1 MAHSTQNQIL
11 GVLGG
16 GQLGR
21 MLIQSAIN
29 YNQDIHILD
38 PDPNAPCKDIAQK
51 FQVGSLKDFDT
62 VYSFGK
68 NCDVI
73 TVEIEA
79 VNTDALQKLAAE
91 GKKVFPQSNILKLIQ
106 DKREQ
111 KQFYHQH
118 GIPTADFILTSDK
131 ADVAAKKDFLPA
143 VNKLGKEGYDG
154 RGVQILRSESDLHQ
168 AFDAPGLLEKLI
180 DFDKEIAVTVARN
193 EKGDLIAYPA
203 VECAFHPTANLVEF
217 LFAPAEI
224 TSEIEAKAQE
234 IAKDVIL
241 KLDMVGILA
250 VELFVTKSGE
260 VLVNEIAP
268 RPHNSGHHTIEA
280 NFTSQFEQHL
290 RAVMNWPLG
299 DPGLRCPAAM
309 INLLGEDG
317 YTGEAIVEGKE
328 EAMAEGGVYIHLYG
342 KKITKPFRKMGHVTI
357 LDENVGSLK
366 AKAHR
371 IKELIKIKSNS

>member
-1 MAHSTQNQIL
+1 MGSMHPHPTL

-38 PDPNAPCKDIAQK
+38 PDPNAPCKDIAQQ
-51 FQVGSLKDFDT
+51 FTVGSLKDFAT
-62 VYSFGK
+62 VYAFGQY
-68 NCDVI
+68 CDVI

-79 VNTDALQKLAAE
+79 VNTEALQKLADE
-91 GKKVFPQSNILKLIQ
+91 GKKVFPQPHLLALIQ
-106 DKREQ
+106 DKRKQ
-111 KQFYHQH
+111 KQFYLEH
-118 GIPTADFILTSDK
+118 GIPTAEFILTENK
-131 ADVAAKKDFLPA
+131 AEVIANAAFLPA

-154 RGVQILRSESDLHQ
+154 RGVQVLRRAADLDL

-193 EKGDLIAYPA
+193 ERGEVVAYPA

-217 LFAPAEI
+217 LFAPAGI
-224 TSEIEAKAQE
+224 SPQIEQKAQA
-234 IAKDVIL
+234 IAKDLIL
-241 KLDMVGILA
+241 KLDLVGILA
-250 VELFVTKSGE
+250 VELFVTRTGE

-280 NFTSQFEQHL
+280 NFTSQFEQHF

-299 DPGLRCPAAM
+299 NTALRCPAAM
-309 INLLGEDG
+309 INLLGEPG
-317 YTGEAIVEGKE
+317 YEGAAVVEGLS
-328 EAMAEGGVYIHLYG
+328 EAMAEKGVYIHLYG
-342 KKITKPFRKMGHVTI
+342 KKHTKPFRKMGHVTLLGEDI
-357 LDENVGSLK
+357 EEVKDK
-366 AKAHR
+366 AQR
-371 IKELIKIKSNS
+371 IKDLIKIKSQQ

>member
-1 MAHSTQNQIL
+1 MESTHPNPIL

-51 FQVGSLKDFDT
+51 FVVGSLKDYGA
-62 VYSFGK
+62 VYAFGK
-68 NCDVI
+68 DCDVI

-79 VNTDALQKLAAE
+79 VNTEALQQLADE
-91 GKKVFPQSNILKLIQ
+91 GKKVFPQPHLLALIQ
-106 DKREQ
+106 DKRKQ
-111 KQFYHQH
+111 KQFYLEN
-118 GIPTADFILTSDK
+118 GIPTAEFILTENK
-131 ADVAAKKDFLPA
+131 AEVFANASFLPA

-154 RGVQILRSESDLHQ
+154 RGVQVLRTASDLDL

-180 DFDKEIAVTVARN
+180 DFEKEIAVTVARN
-193 EKGDLIAYPA
+193 EQGEVIAYPA

-217 LFAPAEI
+217 LFAPAAI
-224 TSEIEAKAQE
+224 SPEIEKKAQA
-234 IAKDVIL
+234 IAKDLIL
-241 KLDMVGILA
+241 KLDLVGILA
-250 VELFVTKSGE
+250 VELFVTRTGE

-299 DPGLRCPAAM
+299 NPGLRCPAAM
-309 INLLGEDG
+309 INLLGEPG
-317 YTGEAIVEGKE
+317 YEGTAVVEGLA
-328 EAMAEGGVYIHLYG
+328 EALSESGVYLHLYG
-342 KKITKPFRKMGHVTI
+342 KKYTKPFRKMGHVTLLGEDI
-357 LDENVGSLK
+357 QEVK
-366 AKAHR
+366 AKANR
-371 IKELIKIKSNS
+371 IKELIKIKSQL

>member
-1 MAHSTQNQIL
+1 MESTHSHPIL

-21 MLIQSAIN
+21 MLIQSAIS

-38 PDPNAPCKDIAQK
+38 PDPNAPCKDLAQQ
-51 FQVGSLKDFDT
+51 FTVGSLKDFDA
-62 VYSFGK
+62 VYAFGK
-68 NCDVI
+68 DCDVI

-79 VNTDALQKLAAE
+79 VNTQALQKLADE
-91 GKKVFPQSNILKLIQ
+91 GKKVYPQPHLLALIQ
-106 DKREQ
+106 DKRSQ
-111 KQFYHQH
+111 KQFYLDH
-118 GIPTADFILTSDK
+118 GIPTADFILTDNK
-131 ADVAAKKDFLPA
+131 ADVMANASFLPA

-154 RGVQILRSESDLHQ
+154 RGVQVLRTAADLDL

-193 EKGDLIAYPA
+193 ARGEVIAYPA

-217 LFAPAEI
+217 LFAPAAI
-224 TSEIEAKAQE
+224 SPAIEQKAQA
-234 IAKDVIL
+234 IAKDLIL
-241 KLDMVGILA
+241 KLDLVGILA
-250 VELFVTKSGE
+250 VELFVTRTGE

-299 DPGLRCPAAM
+299 DPTLRCPAAM
-309 INLLGEDG
+309 INLLGEPG
-317 YTGEAIVEGKE
+317 YEGAVLVEGMD
-328 EAMAEGGVYIHLYG
+328 EALAEKGVYLHLYG
-342 KKITKPFRKMGHVTI
+342 KKNTKPFRKMGHVTLLGEDI
-357 LDENVGSLK
+357 QEVK
-366 AKAHR
+366 AKANR
-371 IKELIKIKSNS
+371 IKALIKIKSQT

>member
-1 MAHSTQNQIL
+1 M
-11 GVLGG
+11 
-16 GQLGR
+16 GR

-29 YNQDIHILD
+29 YNQDIYILD
-38 PDPNAPCKDIAQK
+38 PDPNAPCKDIAQH
-51 FQVGSLKDFDT
+51 FAVGSLKDFET
-62 VYSFGK
+62 VYAFGQ

-79 VNTDALQKLAAE
+79 VNTGALQKLANE
-91 GKKVFPQSNILKLIQ
+91 GKSVFPQPHILKLIQ

-111 KQFYHQH
+111 KQFYQLH
-118 GIPTADFILTSDK
+118 GIPTADFILTENK
-131 ADVAAKKDFLPA
+131 ADVIAKKDFLPA

-154 RGVQILRSESDLHQ
+154 RGVQILRTEADLES

-193 EKGDLIAYPA
+193 ESGDLIAYPA

-224 TSEIEAKAQE
+224 SAEIEAKAQE
-234 IAKDVIL
+234 IAKEVIL

-299 DPGLRCPAAM
+299 NPDLRCPAAM

-317 YTGEAIVEGKE
+317 FSGPAIVEGKE
-328 EAMAEGGVYIHLYG
+328 EALAEKGVYIHLYG
-342 KKITKPFRKMGHVTI
+342 KKLTKPFRKMGHVTI
-357 LDENVGSLK
+357 LDEDINALK
-366 AKAHR
+366 SKAHR
-371 IKELIKIKSNS
+371 IKELIKIKSTP

>member
-1 MAHSTQNQIL
+1 MTHTSPTLIL
-11 GVLGG
+11 GILGG

-38 PDPNAPCKDIAQK
+38 PDPNAPCKDIAQR

-62 VYSFGK
+62 VYAFGK
-68 NCDVI
+68 DCDVI

-79 VNTDALQKLAAE
+79 VNTEALQKLAEE
-91 GKKVFPQSNILKLIQ
+91 GKKVFPQPHILKLIQ

-111 KQFYHQH
+111 KQFYLQH
-118 GIPTADFILTSDK
+118 GIPTADFVLTESK
-131 ADVAAKKDFLPA
+131 ADVLAKKDFLPA

-154 RGVQILRSESDLHQ
+154 RGVQILREEIDLEN

-180 DFDKEIAVTVARN
+180 DFAKEIAVTVARN
-193 EKGDLIAYPA
+193 EAGDLVVYPA

-217 LFAPAEI
+217 LFAPAQISPEV
-224 TSEIEAKAQE
+224 EQKAQE
-234 IAKDVIL
+234 IAKEVIL

-290 RAVMNWPLG
+290 RSVMNWPLG
-299 DPGLRCPAAM
+299 NTDLRCPAAM
-309 INLLGEDG
+309 INLLGEEG
-317 YTGEAIVEGKE
+317 FSGPARIEGKD
-328 EAMAEGGVYIHLYG
+328 EAMAEKGVYIHLYG
-342 KKITKPFRKMGHVTI
+342 KKLTKPFRKMGHVTI
-357 LDENVGSLK
+357 LDDDIASLK
-366 AKAHR
+366 TKANR
-371 IKELIKIKSNS
+371 IKELIKIKSTS

>member
-1 MAHSTQNQIL
+1 MESTHPNPIL

-51 FQVGSLKDFDT
+51 FVVGSLKDYAA
-62 VYSFGK
+62 VYAFGK
-68 NCDVI
+68 DCDVI

-79 VNTDALQKLAAE
+79 VNTEALQQLADE
-91 GKKVFPQSNILKLIQ
+91 GKKVFPQPHLLALIQ
-106 DKREQ
+106 DKRKQ
-111 KQFYHQH
+111 KQFYLEQ
-118 GIPTADFILTSDK
+118 GIPTAEFILTENK
-131 ADVAAKKDFLPA
+131 EDVLANASFLPA

-154 RGVQILRSESDLHQ
+154 RGVQVLRSEADLDL

-180 DFDKEIAVTVARN
+180 DFEKEIAVTVARN
-193 EKGDLIAYPA
+193 EQGEVIAYPA

-217 LFAPAEI
+217 LFAPAAI
-224 TSEIEAKAQE
+224 SPEIEKKAQA
-234 IAKDVIL
+234 IAKDLIL
-241 KLDMVGILA
+241 KLDLVGILA
-250 VELFVTKSGE
+250 VELFVTRTGE

-299 DPGLRCPAAM
+299 NPSLRCPAAM
-309 INLLGEDG
+309 INLLGEPG
-317 YTGEAIVEGKE
+317 RRISSMNCTGSSGPLA
-328 EAMAEGGVYIHLYG
+328 
-342 KKITKPFRKMGHVTI
+342 KI
-357 LDENVGSLK
+357 
-366 AKAHR
+366 A
-371 IKELIKIKSNS
+371 